1 MASMHAVRS
10 VLLLKYI
17 LEEPSGA
24 TRGDF
29 DTVETTL
36 EGSAQPI
43 PGVSGAVVTAVNHAE
58 GHLGMNLDIAAH
70 MLAQ

>member
-1 MASMHAVRS
+1 VGESINELMASMHAVRS
-10 VLLLKYI
+10 VLLLKHI

-43 PGVSGAVVTAVNHAE
+43 PGRIRGSSDSG
-58 GHLGMNLDIAAH
+58 
-70 MLAQ
+70 

>member
-1 MASMHAVRS
+1 VGESVPINELMASMHAVRS

-17 LEEPSGA
+17 LEELSGA

-43 PGVSGAVVTAVNHAE
+43 PVGVSG
-58 GHLGMNLDIAAH
+58 
-70 MLAQ
+70 Q

>member
-17 LEEPSGA
+17 LEELSGA
-24 TRGDF
+24 TRGF

-43 PGVSGAVVTAVNHAE
+43 PVGVSGAVVTAVNHAE
-58 GHLGMNLDIAAH
+58 KGTSG
-70 MLAQ
+70 

>member
-17 LEEPSGA
+17 LEELGQ
-24 TRGDF
+24 RGDF

-43 PGVSGAVVTAVNHAE
+43 PVGGRNGTHKDTDNFLVTV
-58 GHLGMNLDIAAH
+58 GHH
-70 MLAQ
+70 P